1 MDVAQLK
8 TLIHVAELGSLSKAA
23 DRLNIAQPA
32 LSRQI
37 RLLEEELG
45 VPLFERHGRGMVIT
59 AAGRDV
65 LEHAARVMEELD
77 AIRSS
82 ASGGYSSFRGVV
94 TVGTTPTVASIAT
107 VPLMRKS
114 VSSTRSWW

>member
-1 MDVAQLK
+1 MDFGQLK
-8 TLIHVAELGSLSKAA
+8 TLIHVAELGSISKAA

-37 RLLEEELG
+37 QLLEKELG

-59 AAGRDV
+59 ETGRDV
-65 LEHAARVMEELD
+65 LEHAARIMTEIE

-82 ASGGYSSFRGVV
+82 VSGTMSSYRGVV
-94 TVGTTPTVASIAT
+94 TVGTTPTVASIVT
-107 VPLMRKS
+107 VPL
-114 VSSTRSWW
+114 V